1 MLIFSWGIVGRTHET
16 GMVSDMVV
24 VFVAMHSTWL
34 AKASYHD
41 TISPLVLTG
50 IGKDDNNKGQYL
62 ALRNI
67 SLKMEY

>member
-1 MLIFSWGIVGRTHET
+1 
-16 GMVSDMVV
+16 MVSDMVV
-24 VFVAMHSTWL
+24 AFVAMHSTWL

-50 IGKDDNNKGQYL
+50 IGKDANNKGQYL